1 MSKFRSLVMLRLAAF
16 LITILS
22 CVSVYSIEN
31 KDIQTVLEKEGYKAA
46 FILLKQLAE
55 QGDPKAQFELGAIY
69 YFPLDES
76 IKKDIN
82 EAFKW
87 YTKAALQGQVEAQY
101 NLGVMYDQGKGVP
114 KNYSDAYKWYKL
126 AAEQGFANAQYNLGV
141 MYDQGYGIPKNYA
154 QAIKWY
160 KLAAEQGFA
169 NAQYNLGVMYYRG
182 EGIPKNYIDAYKW
195 FNIVVS
201 SEDKVSDAA
210 RALMNINEPR
220 MTSEQIAT
228 AQNLAKEWV
237 ENH

>member
-141 MYDQGYGIPKNYA
+141 MY
-154 QAIKWY
+154 
-160 KLAAEQGFA
+160 
-169 NAQYNLGVMYYRG
+169 YRG